1 MSCQHCHHNHTHS
14 HKSGFLKKYPAE
26 LLTLALLLAGVLLGH
41 FHVLADMW
49 WYYLVALLPVAGPVV
64 SGAVGQWRRLDFFN
78 EYTLMLLAT
87 VGAFIIG
94 EYPEG
99 VAVLLF
105 YSIGEKLEDD
115 ASDKARGRIR
125 SLLDSMPD
133 IVTVVTRAGA
143 ERQVNPR
150 EAAVGDLTVMR
161 PGDRVALDGVLESDY
176 DVDFDTSAIT
186 GESVP
191 RNVAPGGEVLAGY
204 IPLDREARVRI
215 THAYADSSM
224 SRIMRMIEDAASRK
238 SEPETLLRRITRWY
252 TPAVMVAAAL
262 LFAVPWA
269 IGLLDSGFA
278 FDWRVWFER
287 SLVLLVCSC
296 PCALVVSVPLSY
308 FSALGAASRFGVL
321 FKGSRYLDSLRSVD
335 TLVLDKTGTLT
346 TGRFS
351 VSEVTGGD
359 RVLAIAAAVD
369 AGSSHPLAV
378 AICGAAES
386 LPPGSVPVATDVRV
400 VPHGLVGRVG
410 DADVLVGSRT
420 LLASRGV
427 TVPDAAA
434 DSSEVCVA
442 IDGVFAGAVYLDDT
456 VKDDTA
462 ATLAELRS
470 LGVENIMVL
479 SGDRDAAV
487 ARVAREA
494 GADSWRGQLL
504 PQQKHDAVEQ
514 LRRQGHRVAFV
525 GDGINDAPSL
535 AAADVGIAIGTGGTD
550 VAMESADAVITG
562 NSLRHLADAFRLSR
576 KIRRVVAMNVSLAI
590 GVKLLVMVLGAMG
603 VATLWAAVFADTGI
617 TLVTVVWTLLAL
629 RSAK

>member
-1 MSCQHCHHNHTHS
+1 M
-14 HKSGFLKKYPAE
+14 
-26 LLTLALLLAGVLLGH
+26 
-41 FHVLADMW
+41 
-49 WYYLVALLPVAGPVV
+49 
-64 SGAVGQWRRLDFFN
+64 
-78 EYTLMLLAT
+78 
-87 VGAFIIG
+87 
-94 EYPEG
+94 
-99 VAVLLF
+99 
-105 YSIGEKLEDD
+105 
-115 ASDKARGRIR
+115 
-125 SLLDSMPD
+125 
-133 IVTVVTRAGA
+133 
-143 ERQVNPR
+143 
-150 EAAVGDLTVMR
+150 
-161 PGDRVALDGVLESDY
+161 
-176 DVDFDTSAIT
+176 
-186 GESVP
+186 
-191 RNVAPGGEVLAGY
+191 
-204 IPLDREARVRI
+204 
-215 THAYADSSM
+215 
-224 SRIMRMIEDAASRK
+224 
-238 SEPETLLRRITRWY
+238 
-252 TPAVMVAAAL
+252 
-262 LFAVPWA
+262 
-269 IGLLDSGFA
+269 
-278 FDWRVWFER
+278 
-287 SLVLLVCSC
+287 
-296 PCALVVSVPLSY
+296 
-308 FSALGAASRFGVL
+308 
-321 FKGSRYLDSLRSVD
+321 
-335 TLVLDKTGTLT
+335 
-346 TGRFS
+346 
-351 VSEVTGGD
+351 
-359 RVLAIAAAVD
+359 
-369 AGSSHPLAV
+369 
-378 AICGAAES
+378 
-386 LPPGSVPVATDVRV
+386 
-400 VPHGLVGRVG
+400 
-410 DADVLVGSRT
+410 
-420 LLASRGV
+420 

-562 NSLRHLADAFRLSR
+562 NSLRHLADAFRLSH

>member
-1 MSCQHCHHNHTHS
+1 MR
-14 HKSGFLKKYPAE
+14 
-26 LLTLALLLAGVLLGH
+26 
-41 FHVLADMW
+41 
-49 WYYLVALLPVAGPVV
+49 GP
-64 SGAVGQWRRLDFFN
+64 
-78 EYTLMLLAT
+78 
-87 VGAFIIG
+87 
-94 EYPEG
+94 
-99 VAVLLF
+99 
-105 YSIGEKLEDD
+105 
-115 ASDKARGRIR
+115 
-125 SLLDSMPD
+125 
-133 IVTVVTRAGA
+133 
-143 ERQVNPR
+143 
-150 EAAVGDLTVMR
+150 
-161 PGDRVALDGVLESDY
+161 
-176 DVDFDTSAIT
+176 
-186 GESVP
+186 
-191 RNVAPGGEVLAGY
+191 
-204 IPLDREARVRI
+204 
-215 THAYADSSM
+215 
-224 SRIMRMIEDAASRK
+224 
-238 SEPETLLRRITRWY
+238 
-252 TPAVMVAAAL
+252 
-262 LFAVPWA
+262 
-269 IGLLDSGFA
+269 
-278 FDWRVWFER
+278 
-287 SLVLLVCSC
+287 C
-296 PCALVVSVPLSY
+296 VSVPLSY

-378 AICGAAES
+378 AICGAAAS
-386 LPPGSVPVATDVRV
+386 LPPGSVPEATDLRV

-456 VKDDTA
+456 VKDGTA